1 MDRLLSSSKDRS
13 LSESESAPGGGK
25 VRRNTQQ
32 WPGEVR
38 AVGVLREALG
48 TRGKLGVGGRNRR
61 AGSWPGE
68 LGLSG

>member
-13 LSESESAPGGGK
+13 LSESESAPGMGK

-38 AVGVLREALG
+38 VWREALG

-68 LGLSG
+68 PGLAG